1 MLQVV
6 PYRLSGRIK
15 AAVFGCAEKGTA
27 CKHQMNAAG
36 GPFPGYGAR
45 VKA

>member
-15 AAVFGCAEKGTA
+15 AASSAAEKGTA